1 MMATLSRRTRYVVLA
16 SGGVL
21 AVGLCGGL
29 AAYLNRGAVRGVAA
43 DAPAALAFV
52 PADATAIAW
61 ADVRAVMAS
70 EFGERLR
77 RAAASNGGG
86 RERLERRL
94 GLDVERDVDGVLA
107 FWAPADP
114 APADPADGDGA
125 SALALFAGR
134 FDAARIEAAARA
146 AGAVPREEDGVRIVG
161 PGVDDAGSLAMAFLE
176 PGLAAVGELD
186 AVRRAAARAAGEADA
201 VQDAAMMRL
210 LGRIDPRSS
219 VWAVGRFADGGFLGW
234 VPETISERLPP
245 VTAFAAQG
253 RIDGGL
259 GVSLTVE
266 GRDDE
271 AAQNLRDVVRGV
283 VALAQLQ
290 SLGVPELQAVLDSL
304 ETGGTGTA
312 VTLSFH
318 LPAEALDLLLA
329 LADPS

>member
-21 AVGLCGGL
+21 AAGLCGGL
-29 AAYLNRGAVRGVAA
+29 AAYLNLGAARGVAA

-52 PADATAIAW
+52 PANATAVAW

-77 RAAASNGGG
+77 RAAPDGGG
-86 RERLERRL
+86 REWLERRL

-107 FWAPADP
+107 FWAPSD
-114 APADPADGDGA
+114 APAGSADGDGA
-125 SALALFAGR
+125 SALALFSGR
-134 FDAARIEAAARA
+134 FDAARIETAARA
-146 AGAVPREEDGVRIVG
+146 AGAVLREENGVRIVG
-161 PGVDDAGSLAMAFLE
+161 PGVDEAGSPAMAFLA
-176 PGLAAVGELD
+176 PGLAAVGELA
-186 AVRRAAARAAGEADA
+186 AVRRAAARAAGEE
-201 VQDAAMMRL
+201 DAASNAEMLRL

-219 VWAVGRFADGGFLGW
+219 AWAVGRFADAGLFGW
-234 VPETISERLPP
+234 VPEALSERLPP

-271 AAQNLRDVVRGV
+271 AAQNLRDVVRGF

-290 SLGVPELQAVLDSL
+290 SLGAPELQAMLDSL
-304 ETGGTGTA
+304 ETGGAGTA

-318 LPAEALDLLLA
+318 LPADALDLLLA